1 MSKFATPQ
9 TGLPGRIEYLVGA
22 LLCGVLLLPVYLG
35 LHPAVSLAVAA
46 VPLGLAVVLRFP
58 VVVVVAFVA
67 FSFFRLHDV
76 LPVLNNARLP
86 LALGAGALAALVW
99 HVFLGRT
106 VSPRWYPPLV
116 WMLILFLVVAAVSV
130 LSLDRGNSVGLL
142 LNGFIKVV
150 GASLALAWLIST
162 RAQLRFAMMA
172 MIGLGSV
179 VALKA
184 LYNKV
189 AGIDLVE
196 GTRVTIG
203 RTIGSPLGDPND
215 LALVLLFPLCIA
227 LAFMLFG
234 KGGWA
239 RVFSALGV
247 VVILAGIVATQSRG
261 GLLGVL
267 AVCFVLGQYYIRS
280 KAVTIAG
287 VVIAALGLVAMMGLS
302 ERQSGGFDTYSEAVE
317 LDQSASDRLVAWMA
331 GVNMA
336 VSHPLS
342 GVGMGNFT
350 TFYYAYTPEWKG
362 RPHAHP
368 SAWFN
373 PFGETG
379 TPGFIVFIGFEFR
392 HHRAVRRRDGAV
404 LRRPR

>member
-1 MSKFATPQ
+1 
-9 TGLPGRIEYLVGA
+9 V
-22 LLCGVLLLPVYLG
+22 PV
-35 LHPAVSLAVAA
+35 
-46 VPLGLAVVLRFP
+46 R
-58 VVVVVAFVA
+58 
-67 FSFFRLHDV
+67 
-76 LPVLNNARLP
+76 
-86 LALGAGALAALVW
+86 
-99 HVFLGRT
+99 
-106 VSPRWYPPLV
+106 YPPLV

-362 RPHAHP
+362 RPKAAH

-373 PFGETG
+373 ALGETG
-379 TPGFIVFIGFEFR
+379 FPGFIVFIGFVVSTVALAWRDVSLAETLGRGSVHWPIALGLFAGLVGFCVSASFLTQTFSWPIYLYAAFTVA
-392 HHRAVRRRDGAV
+392 HHAILVRSLEPAGAAVGQEGAAS
-404 LRRPR
+404 